1 MERFL
6 RIDRLIGRERREI
19 LHQKRVTVVGVG
31 AVGSYAVEALAR
43 SGVGAL
49 TLIDFD
55 RVEITNLNRQLIA
68 LESTLGQL
76 KVDVA
81 KRRIADINPLCRVI
95 TRPLFVDQNNLKD
108 LFSDSPDIVVDA
120 IDSLDSKVAM
130 LEYLWKNNLP
140 VVSSM
145 GAALRTDPEKLT
157 RGDLMNSKGCPLA
170 KQVRQRLRRLGVG
183 QGITAVYSTE
193 KVDFQLQADVSIQ
206 DGAAQ
211 IPSRGILGSL
221 PTLTGMFG
229 LFVANEVLVSLLGE
243 IIPGGQK

>member
-1 MERFL
+1 
-6 RIDRLIGRERREI
+6 
-19 LHQKRVTVVGVG
+19 VVGVG

-76 KVDVA
+76 KIDA
-81 KRRIADINPLCRVI
+81 AQRRILDINPRCRVA
-95 TRPLFVDQNNLKD
+95 TRPIFVDQTNLED

-120 IDSLDSKVAM
+120 IDSVDSKVAL
-130 LEYLWKNNLP
+130 LEYLWRNNIP

-157 RGDLMNSKGCPLA
+157 RGDLMETNGCPLA
-170 KQVRQRLRRLGVG
+170 RQLRQRLRRLGVG
-183 QGITAVYSTE
+183 PGITAVYSTE
-193 KVDFQLQADVSIQ
+193 NVDFSLQAEVE
-206 DGAAQ
+206 
-211 IPSRGILGSL
+211 IPEGPRRPTSRGLLGSL

-229 LFVANEVLVSLLGE
+229 LFAANEALASLLGGLT
-243 IIPGGQK
+243 PGAVKQ

>member
-19 LHQKRVTVVGVG
+19 LHEKKVTVVGVG

-55 RVEITNLNRQLIA
+55 RVEMTNINRQLIA

-81 KRRIADINPLCRVI
+81 QRRIADINPQCRVV
-95 TRPLFVDQNNLKD
+95 TRPLFVDQNNLKE
-108 LFSDSPDIVVDA
+108 LFSDSPDVVVDA

-130 LEYLWKNNLP
+130 LEYLWKNNVP

-157 RGDLMNSKGCPLA
+157 RGDLMNTKGCPLA
-170 KQVRQRLRRLGVG
+170 RQVRQRLRRLGVG
-183 QGITAVYSTE
+183 TGITAVYSTE
-193 KVDFQLQADVSIQ
+193 KVDFHLQSAVSIQ
-206 DGAAQ
+206 EGVDRSTA
-211 IPSRGILGSL
+211 RGILGSL

-229 LFVANEVLVSLLGE
+229 LFVANEVLVSLLGGISPRTE
-243 IIPGGQK
+243 K

>member
-6 RIDRLIGRERREI
+6 RIDRLIGRERREL
-19 LHQKRVTVVGVG
+19 LHKKKVTVVGVG

-43 SGVGAL
+43 SGVGTL
-49 TLIDFD
+49 NLIDFD

-76 KVDVA
+76 KVDA
-81 KRRIADINPLCRVI
+81 ARHRISDINPHCRVK
-95 TRPLFVDQNNLKD
+95 TWPLFVNPDNLES
-108 LFSDSPDIVVDA
+108 LFSDSPDVVVDA

-130 LEYLWKNNLP
+130 LEYLWKHHIP

-157 RGDLMNSKGCPLA
+157 RGDLMKTHGCPLA
-170 KQVRQRLRRLGVG
+170 KQVRLRLRRP
-183 QGITAVYSTE
+183 GITAVYSTE
-193 KVDFQLQADVSIQ
+193 KVDFALQAEVE
-206 DGAAQ
+206 
-211 IPSRGILGSL
+211 IPGKTAPPSSRGILGSL

-229 LFVANEVLVSLLGE
+229 LFVANEVIDALLGG
-243 IIPGGQK
+243 ISPGVKR